1 MNTLTI
7 DIKTCS
13 RVSIKTHGV
22 FACAQDNSTRILC
35 VTLKKNF
42 DPPLVWLPPE
52 LRRSEISSISN
63 EQLCRMLEEADLIQA
78 YDITTEY
85 AFWKYTLRRLYPW
98 FPDVPVK
105 KLSCLAARAACF
117 GMGFPVCTLFD
128 MRGVPHNGKMTSP
141 ADTVIFTNPS
151 KQILTDSLQRVMKS
165 CMNSVSTEADI
176 GNKISELPPM
186 EQQIWRAILATNNQ
200 GIFIPRDSLLDHLER
215 YLAEEELLR
224 EEFYAI
230 TGIANP
236 MNGDAVMAYFRQHD
250 VSIKTLSRKDLDRT
264 VRSLPQGILRRAAE
278 IRFVLAENRSLS
290 CRKMISLQGPD
301 SRIRGLWEYYG
312 YPSGSCRTKYL
323 PDIGVVSGL
332 AVPAGKSTFR
342 IFRLPVFRHI
352 HSLRTNI
359 PENFFP
365 LMAKKLKECCINAV
379 LKPGITLYYGK
390 LKISCFSHFLKI
402 VLPSGRDLYLYE
414 PVSDKNHVLSC
425 MFKYDRIAQRRE
437 LSGEM
442 IYRLI
447 EDAMKRDILMYY
459 LTDLMKNGFTPVL
472 FDSEEIVTED
482 PVSDESNNDVFN
494 DLIACQPEWMKES
507 SWQPI
512 MCLSRQWSK
521 RS

>member
-52 LRRSEISSISN
+52 LRRAEISSISDD
-63 EQLCRMLEEADLIQA
+63 QLRRMLEEADLIQA

-85 AFWKYTLRRLYPW
+85 AFWKYTLRRQ
-98 FPDVPVK
+98 FPQFPEIPVV

-117 GMGFPVCTLFD
+117 GMGFPVCTLFE
-128 MRGVPHNGKMTSP
+128 MRGVTHNGKTTSP

-151 KQILTDSLQRVMKS
+151 KQILTDSLLRLMKS

-176 GNKISELPPM
+176 ADKISVLPPT
-186 EQQIWRAILATNNQ
+186 EQQIWQTILAMNDQ
-200 GIFIPRDSLLDHLER
+200 GIFIPRDSLLARLER
-215 YLAEEELLR
+215 NLAEEELLR

-230 TGIANP
+230 TGITNP

-278 IRFVLAENRSLS
+278 IRLTLAENRSHS
-290 CRKMISLQGPD
+290 CRKMLSLQGPD

-312 YPSGSCRTKYL
+312 HPSGSCRTKYL
-323 PDIGVVSGL
+323 PDIRAVRGL
-332 AVPAGKSTFR
+332 AVPAEKNTFR
-342 IFRLPVFRHI
+342 IFQLPVFRHI
-352 HSLRTNI
+352 HSLRTSI
-359 PENFFP
+359 PENFFL
-365 LMAKKLKECCINAV
+365 LMAEKLKGCCIKAV
-379 LKPGITLYYGK
+379 SKPGATLYYGE

-402 VLPSGRDLYLYE
+402 TLPSGRDLYLYE
-414 PVSDKNHVLSC
+414 PVSDKNQSLSC
-425 MFKYDRIAQRRE
+425 LFKYDRTAQRRE

-442 IYRLI
+442 ICRLI
-447 EDAMKRDILMYY
+447 EEAMKRDILMYY
-459 LTDLMKNGFTPVL
+459 LTALMKNGFTPVL

-494 DLIACQPEWMKES
+494 DFIVSQPEWMKES
-507 SWQPI
+507 SWQPT
-512 MCLSRQWSK
+512 MCLPRQWSK